1 MSLIPA
7 NTWVVVADGR
17 DVRLLHNVGS
27 ETDLKLHQAPKPSLD
42 ENDSGPS
49 GAQPPDNDTDEAVF
63 VKKLANWINKQA
75 LTHKFEHLVLV
86 ADATSLGEIRPQLH
100 KEVQSRLIAE
110 IAKDWTNMP
119 LADIEK
125 ALDARRI

>member
-17 DVRLLHNVGS
+17 DVRVLRNVGT
-27 ETDLKLHQAPKPSLD
+27 ETDLKLHQAPPPALD
-42 ENDSGPS
+42 EADTGPS
-49 GAQPPDNDTDEAVF
+49 GAQPPDSDTDEAAF
-63 VKKLANWINKQA
+63 VKKVAHWINKQA

-86 ADATSLGEIRPQLH
+86 ADASSLGEIRPQLH

-125 ALDARRI
+125 ALDAKRI

>member
-17 DVRLLHNVGS
+17 EVRLLQNVGTES
-27 ETDLKLHQAPKPSLD
+27 DLKLHQAEAPSLD
-42 ENDSGPS
+42 ETNTGPS
-49 GAQPPDNDTDEAVF
+49 GAQPPDNDTEEAVF
-63 VKKLANWINKQA
+63 VKKVANWLNKQA

-86 ADATSLGEIRPQLH
+86 ADASSLGEIRPQLH

-110 IAKDWTNMP
+110 ISKVWTNMP
-119 LADIEK
+119 VADIEK
-125 ALDARRI
+125 ALDAKRI